1 MTPRRTCEWK
11 ALTASILATAGGLAP
26 SPGNAQS
33 AGSEFQG
40 KISGYSNLTPGALE
54 GGHGD
59 DRAGRFGFLSEG
71 EVEVTPQ
78 FHTSDGTAFALRA
91 VLNGTVLAGRYDV
104 PQRLAIPEVSA
115 FAIGS
120 FGRIEIG
127 ERAGFPQSLVGFTP
141 SEIAFTAAEFGPESG
156 TRLDPNGRLPTTF
169 LDPAVGGRIDALTY
183 LGYAA
188 RFYDDRSPKI
198 IYVSPRFA
206 GGVYGALSYTP
217 RSVEPNGFTLAE
229 RGLGVGSGR
238 FGSTVDLGEFENVVQ
253 SALVYNRRS
262 ETLDLSVG
270 ATFSHASAGKN
281 APPFLRD
288 RDTTS
293 LSVGVSATLN
303 DTWVLGASVTY
314 DGFSPERADLPTNLR
329 SDPFGIVASLNYVAG
344 PWIFGGYYQH
354 AEAASRTVEPRRDR
368 VDIGEVGVSYFLDH
382 DHDLLGA
389 GFYTDLK
396 LYASVYHYSFRSDGA
411 AGSGDR
417 SEGTVFLAGVRFSF
431 F

>member
-1 MTPRRTCEWK
+1 
-11 ALTASILATAGGLAP
+11 LAP
-26 SPGNAQS
+26 SPGSAQS
-33 AGSEFQG
+33 AGSEFQV
-40 KISGYSNLTPGALE
+40 KISGYSNLTLGALE

-78 FHTSDGTAFALRA
+78 FRTSDGTAFALRA
-91 VLNGTVLAGRYDV
+91 ALNGTALTGRYDV
-104 PQRLAIPEVSA
+104 PQRLSIPEVSA

-141 SEIAFTAAEFGPESG
+141 SEIAFTVAEFGPESG
-156 TRLDPNGRLPTTF
+156 ARLDPNGRLPTTF
-169 LDPAVGGRIDALTY
+169 LDPAVAGRIDALTY

-198 IYVSPRFA
+198 IYVSPRFE
-206 GGVYGALSYTP
+206 GGFYGALSYTP
-217 RSVEPNGFTLAE
+217 RTVEPNGFNLAE
-229 RGLGVGSGR
+229 RGGGGGSSR
-238 FGSTVDLGEFENVVQ
+238 FGSAANLGEFEHVVQ
-253 SALVYNRRS
+253 SALVYNRRT

-270 ATFSHASAGKN
+270 ATFSHASTGKN
-281 APPFLRD
+281 APAFLRD
-288 RDTTS
+288 LDTNS

-303 DTWVLGASVTY
+303 DTWVLGASLTY
-314 DGFSPERADLPTNLR
+314 DGFSPERADLAPNLR
-329 SDPFGIVASLNYVAG
+329 SVPFGVVASLNYVAG

-354 AEAASRTVEPRRDR
+354 SEAASRTVEPRRDR
-368 VDIGEVGVSYFLDH
+368 VDIGEVGISYFLDH
-382 DHDLLGA
+382 DHDLVGA
-389 GFYTDLK
+389 GVYTDLK
-396 LYASVYHYSFRSDGA
+396 LYASVYHYSFQSDGA
-411 AGSGDR
+411 DGSGDR